1 MQVFHP
7 KKQTERLRPV
17 CSYMQRPAGDTSEMY
32 RSHAVNFHGR
42 TFHKCVNFQILTAAL
57 EASALCLL
65 TVVCMSSGDTDVAR
79 AASFLTIKLTFGC
92 ITGYIRV
99 LLRLTHLV
107 CRTSAASRRKA
118 SAACLGRHLRLH
130 TFYMDILSSTAVI
143 LVVRTVYNITIQFC
157 HLTYLL
163 ISSDFHRTFSGL
175 IHLHIWIPTLICV
188 I

>member
-1 MQVFHP
+1 MVV
-7 KKQTERLRPV
+7 KKASFFFCKPSIHTQNRQNVLRPV
-17 CSYMQRPAGDTSEMY
+17 C
-32 RSHAVNFHGR
+32 F
-42 TFHKCVNFQILTAAL
+42 KCVNFQALAAAL

-65 TVVCMSSGDTDVAR
+65 TAVCMASGDTDMAR
-79 AASFLTIKLTFGC
+79 TTSFLTVELTLGC
-92 ITGYIRV
+92 ITSYICV
-99 LLRLTHLV
+99 FLRLTHLV
-107 CRTSAASRRKA
+107 CRASAASCRKA
-118 SAACLGRHLRLH
+118 SAACLRRHLCLH

-175 IHLHIWIPTLICV
+175 IHFHIWIPTLICV